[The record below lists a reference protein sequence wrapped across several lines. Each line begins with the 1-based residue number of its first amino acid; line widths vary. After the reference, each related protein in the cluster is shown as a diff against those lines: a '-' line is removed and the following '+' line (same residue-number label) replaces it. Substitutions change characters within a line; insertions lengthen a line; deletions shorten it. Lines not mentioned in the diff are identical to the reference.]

1 MATETG
7 FKWEVTPGQA
17 FADLFKAYTNTLF
30 VSGARIGAAR
40 AEEMEAWMKANAPWQ
55 DITGIARNSLYAV
68 AEQDPVRVAQITV
81 GYGYQ
86 APHGLWLEIAYGG
99 KWAIITKTID
109 RWGPVLWRDIQNMM
123 NLGLISSGD

>member
-1 MATETG
+1 MAEEG

-30 VSGARIGAAR
+30 VSGARIGTTR
-40 AEEMEAWMKANAPWQ
+40 ASQIQEWMQANAPWE

-68 AEQDPVRVAQITV
+68 PEQDAVRVAQITV

-109 RWGPVLWRDIQNMM
+109 YWGPIVWKDIQNMM
-123 NLGLISSGD
+123 NLKLITAGE